1 MVTGWRAFRLGIV
14 AYIIPFMFIFQPSLL
29 LIGDTATVVQSV
41 VTAIVG
47 VIALAGGMQGY
58 FVTESRPLE
67 RILLIAAGLT
77 LLYPGLYTD
86 LLGLGLIAAVA
97 LVELPRRKALR
108 AGTKGETL

>member
-1 MVTGWRAFRLGIV
+1 
-14 AYIIPFMFIFQPSLL
+14 MFIFQPSLL

-108 AGTKGETL
+108 ADTKGGTL